1 MHLFVTC
8 FSWIFFSL
16 KNRFGTDYATLL
28 SKPPRSILQYQ
39 LMIHVLDADHLLFL
53 LSRKILLEMKNIQ
66 PFDLDTNLMGAGPVI
81 DQMWKFDS
89 NYTIHYL
96 VAYHNFHPVH
106 CFQIYRIHP
115 SRYHLIDHLQLYLDW
130 LFYYPE

>member
-1 MHLFVTC
+1 
-8 FSWIFFSL
+8 
-16 KNRFGTDYATLL
+16 
-28 SKPPRSILQYQ
+28 
-39 LMIHVLDADHLLFL
+39 MIHVLDADHLLFL

-66 PFDLDTNLMGAGPVI
+66 PFDLDTNLKGAGPVI
-81 DQMWKFDS
+81 DQMRKLDS

-106 CFQIYRIHP
+106 CFQNRIHP
-115 SRYHLIDHLQLYLDW
+115 SRNHLFDHLQLYFDW